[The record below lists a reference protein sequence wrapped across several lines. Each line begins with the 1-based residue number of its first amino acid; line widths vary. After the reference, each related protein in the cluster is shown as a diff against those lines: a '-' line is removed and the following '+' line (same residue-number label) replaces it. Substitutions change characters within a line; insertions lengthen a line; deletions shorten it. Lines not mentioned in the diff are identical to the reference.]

1 VSVHARVTVPLRLD
15 ELESH
20 FKRGGDENDVVADL
34 MARDRIVVG
43 RRERGRGT
51 GITLRDPQPSQPRR
65 IESDLTKVLERR
77 TSGPPT
83 GPPNLSFMDACLL
96 NVHLASSVLTQLLIV
111 LQMHYRCLV
120 RTPLKNRISLA
131 VNPFKTNRIAV

>member
-1 VSVHARVTVPLRLD
+1 MPLRLD

-20 FKRGGDENDVVADL
+20 FKRGGDENDVVAAL

-83 GPPNLSFMDACLL
+83 CPPNLSFMPASST
-96 NVHLASSVLTQLLIV
+96 VHAGSSVLAQLLIV

-131 VNPFKTNRIAV
+131 VNPFKTNRSAA